1 LLEVRFPP
9 EPDQLRSLRE
19 RVRGVLEELAA
30 DEQSVNKV
38 VLVIDEMVANAI
50 EHADPYR
57 GSSELLL
64 RLTQRGQDVAL
75 DFEDPDVPAD
85 VIAELGA
92 MLATGSE
99 RRPPVESERGRGLF
113 LMATG
118 IDQLEVSGRTGG
130 GMRLTGCFPRV
141 VG

>member
-1 LLEVRFPP
+1 M
-9 EPDQLRSLRE
+9 
-19 RVRGVLEELAA
+19 LEELAA

-118 IDQLEVSGRTGG
+118 IDQLEVSGRPGG